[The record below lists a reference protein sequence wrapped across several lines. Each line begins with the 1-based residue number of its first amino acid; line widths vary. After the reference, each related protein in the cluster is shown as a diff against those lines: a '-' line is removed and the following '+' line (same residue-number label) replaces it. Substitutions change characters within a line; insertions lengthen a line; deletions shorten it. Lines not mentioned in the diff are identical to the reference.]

1 MKVQLPPLMTRVGL
15 LAAVSV
21 FAVAA
26 GSTAFAE
33 ELWKPS
39 KTVEIVVGSAAGG
52 GNDKSARAIQKAMS
66 EAGTAESV
74 VLNKTGA
81 GGGLAY
87 SYVSQKTDPNFI
99 GIAQGGIMSN
109 HISGRSELDP
119 LSDVTPLSYMGNEA
133 VAIAVRADSP
143 YKTIGDFV
151 EQLTKDPA
159 SLAIS
164 VGSDRGGV
172 NHGAVALLAKARG
185 IDPNKLKVVIFAGGS
200 ESVTNLLGG
209 HIDAMSQ
216 LQNNAIPHHQAGTMR
231 ILCLT
236 SEERAP
242 SVPDVPTCKEGGF
255 DVVMNNWTIV
265 IGPKSMTDEQVKGW
279 EAILKQANASDT
291 WKALIESVGGD
302 GRYMNA
308 AETREFMKQD
318 YARANELMTE
328 LALAKKK

>member
-1 MKVQLPPLMTRVGL
+1 MKKHSKLPVPSMALITAAFMAS
-15 LAAVSV
+15 LALGTSAI
-21 FAVAA
+21 AQEA
-26 GSTAFAE
+26 
-33 ELWKPS
+33 WKPS

-52 GNDKSARAIQKAMS
+52 GNDKSARALQKVLS
-66 EAGTAESV
+66 ESGVTESV

-87 SYVSQKTDPNFI
+87 GYVSQKKDPHFI

-119 LSDVTPLSYMGNEA
+119 LTDVTPLSYMGNEA
-133 VAIAVRADSP
+133 VAIAVRSDSP
-143 YKTIGDFV
+143 YKNITEFV

-172 NHGAVALLAKARG
+172 NHGAVALLAKERG
-185 IDPNKLKVVIFAGGS
+185 INPNQLKIVIFSGGA

-216 LQNNAIPHHQAGTMR
+216 LQNNAIPHHQSGAMR

-236 SEERAP
+236 SDQRAQA
-242 SVPDVPTCKEGGF
+242 VPDVPTCKEEGF
-255 DVVMNNWTIV
+255 DVVMTNWTVV
-265 IGPKSMTDEQVKGW
+265 IGPKSLTEEQVKGW
-279 EAILKQANASDT
+279 EAVLRDANASPT
-291 WKALIESVGGD
+291 WKALIESVAGD
-302 GRYMNA
+302 GRYMDSA
-308 AETREFMKQD
+308 TTREFLKED
-318 YARANELMTE
+318 YAQAKDLMTE
-328 LALAKKK
+328 LGLAKKQ